1 MSASPLVSFF
11 AGVKFCLDIK
21 IFHKVLDLDEQTK
34 DTADVAEKKGQVRWG
49 DFERVR
55 VCTRISPRR

>member
-11 AGVKFCLDIK
+11 AGVKSRLDMK

-34 DTADVAEKKGQVRWG
+34 GTADVAEKKGQVRWG

-55 VCTRISPRR
+55 VFTRISSRR